1 MKLVLN
7 RVGRAAIPP
16 ARKRRQLVM
25 DEDPILEQLR
35 EINRNLHYIV
45 TLLVFVAIGAFCAG
59 RGAVLEHG
67 FWAIIGF

>member
-1 MKLVLN
+1 
-7 RVGRAAIPP
+7 
-16 ARKRRQLVM
+16 M